1 MKERVTH
8 ENGINVSLKVHP
20 MQQQQQQQQQLQQQ
34 ATVTIAMIWLTVGD
48 SCNV

>member
-20 MQQQQQQQQQLQQQ
+20 
-34 ATVTIAMIWLTVGD
+34 ATAAASHCDNCNDMADSWGL